1 MIPTQHLF
9 TRNYNYFLAIAA
21 HLDAVSLPGLPP
33 EAEDGDAGDEAGDEA
48 AQEAALAEVVGA
60 LVLLAR
66 KAEGAA
72 AAWIRRGNIGFGF
85 NRICLLSNRL
95 TGAAVSAA
103 AEDALLPVL
112 RHVVGVGWGFCVGG
126 KDIGLRMSSAYRK

>member
-1 MIPTQHLF
+1 MPLNTCSPFFRITIQLE
-9 TRNYNYFLAIAA
+9 RRRVRY

-66 KAEGAA
+66 EAEGAA

-112 RHVVGVGWGFCVGG
+112 RHVVGCVGVSVLAERISG
-126 KDIGLRMSSAYRK
+126 YV

>member
-1 MIPTQHLF
+1 MRDRHATIDDSHKTPVLPASELQ
-9 TRNYNYFLAIAA
+9 YNLIRARRRRRVRS

-48 AQEAALAEVVGA
+48 AEEAALAEVVGA

-72 AAWIRRGNIGFGF
+72 AAWIRRGKIAVGF
-85 NRICLLSNRL
+85 NPARHN
-95 TGAAVSAA
+95 AA
-103 AEDALLPVL
+103 
-112 RHVVGVGWGFCVGG
+112 
-126 KDIGLRMSSAYRK
+126 